1 MQNRWSFVLGILL
14 CIGLLAGPLHGG
26 DTRKV
31 TKMVKPT
38 YPVLAFQQRV
48 EGTVKLQAVIATT
61 GNVSNVIVVSGPVL
75 LQAAEVECV
84 KQWQYEPAKDTTLVP
99 VSIDFKLDR

>member
-1 MQNRWSFVLGILL
+1 MRNRWSSVLGVLL
-14 CIGLLAGPLHGG
+14 GIGLLASPVHGG
-26 DTRKV
+26 EARKV
-31 TKMVKPT
+31 TKMVKPN

-48 EGTVKLQAVIATT
+48 EGTVKLQAVIATN

-75 LQAAEVECV
+75 LQAAAVECV